1 MSVRGWLGH
10 GERKCL
16 HVQVDMT
23 RRLLPTILLVSC
35 YLSGDLP
42 APLLRQLKA
51 NVVCVVGLR
60 LLLARLHAVLS

>member
-1 MSVRGWLGH
+1 MYFFHINSTEQFLECGLSMSVRGWLGH

-42 APLLRQLKA
+42 APLLICDTKCL
-51 NVVCVVGLR
+51 
-60 LLLARLHAVLS
+60 